1 MIVMKFGGTSV
12 ATPENILKVKDIVQS
27 KKGATAVIVSAFSG
41 CTNALEELAEL
52 SLKGEFKEALIKLKD
67 RHVVAIQTLISI
79 ENQSVSLSF
88 VNQQCNWLEDLCN
101 GVYMLQELSDRSR
114 AKFLG
119 LGEILS
125 SFIITETF
133 KEYFPKVT
141 RLDSRKLIVTDD
153 NYLKAKVNF
162 SLTNRRI
169 RENIDMEDKDICYV
183 LPGFISSTV
192 NDISSTLGRGGSD
205 YTAAI
210 IANAVRADKLE
221 IWSDVNGMLNASPK
235 LVKHAKSIEALS
247 YQEAFELSHFGAKVL
262 YPPSILPVLKRN
274 IPLILKNTFDP
285 SAEGT
290 LISEKS
296 TVNKGDAIKGISS
309 LNDIALLIIAGV
321 GMVGVRGISR
331 RIFES
336 LEQAGINVIL
346 ITQSSSE
353 HSVCIGVAED
363 DQMIAIQTINNE
375 FENEIGAGV
384 VNPVE
389 IDNELSII
397 AIVGDEMKER
407 VGVSGRAFSALGK
420 NGINIRAIAQGS
432 SERNISI
439 VVDTKDV
446 KKAINVLHERFFGD
460 STKTVH
466 LFIAGIGNVGHEFMQ
481 IVKEQQSLLKE
492 ELNISLKVVG
502 IVNSKQMLVTEEGI
516 SLDNYKE
523 ALKTDGQAAT
533 INDFVDAMAAMNLR
547 NAVFIDNTAS
557 EVVSAVY
564 QNVLNSSI
572 SVVAC
577 NKIAIS
583 TDYSAYEELK
593 ALAKLKNSHFRYET
607 CVGAALPVISTIQD
621 LLTSGD
627 HVKQIDAVL
636 SGSLNF
642 IFNNYDG
649 TASFASVVRQAKEE
663 GYTEPNPLIDLSGKD
678 VMRKIIILGREV
690 GSRLEMDKIQNNAI
704 LPAECLAAPSV
715 DELFASL
722 ERNEAHFKSIYD
734 AAKAKG
740 CKLKYVA
747 SFSKN
752 GSSVG
757 VQEIPSDHP
766 FFNLDGKDNIV
777 SINSDRYPEQPLVI
791 KGAGAGAQVTASG
804 VFSDIM
810 RIFNN

>member
-12 ATPENILKVKDIVQS
+12 ATPENILKVKDIVQT
-27 KKGATAVIVSAFSG
+27 KKGAKAVVVSAFSG
-41 CTNALEELAEL
+41 CTNALEQLAEL
-52 SLKGEFKEALIKLKD
+52 SLKGEFREALAQLKN

-88 VNQQCNWLEDLCN
+88 VNQQFDWLESLCN

-133 KEYFPKVT
+133 KEYFPKVQL
-141 RLDSRKLIVTDD
+141 LDSRKLIVTND
-153 NYLKAKVNF
+153 NYLKAQVNF

-169 RENIDMEDKDICYV
+169 QEHIDLEDKEICYV
-183 LPGFISSTV
+183 IPGFVASTI
-192 NDISSTLGRGGSD
+192 NDIASTLGRGGSD

-210 IANAVRADKLE
+210 IANAVRATKLE
-221 IWSDVNGMLNASPK
+221 IWSDVDGMLSASPK
-235 LVKHAKSIEALS
+235 LVNNAKSIQELS

-274 IPLILKNTFDP
+274 IPLVLKNTFNP
-285 SAEGT
+285 SAKGT
-290 LISEKS
+290 FISERSK
-296 TVNKGDAIKGISS
+296 TNKDDVIKGISS
-309 LNDIALLIIAGV
+309 LNDIALLTVSGV

-331 RIFES
+331 RIFGA
-336 LEQAGINVIL
+336 LEQENVNVIL

-353 HSVCIGVAED
+353 HSICIGVVEHNQAV
-363 DQMIAIQTINNE
+363 AIQTINNE
-375 FENEIGAGV
+375 FESEIGAGV

-389 IDNELSII
+389 IDNNLSII
-397 AIVGDEMKER
+397 AIVGDEMRDR
-407 VGVSGRAFSALGK
+407 VGISGRAFNALGK

-432 SERNISI
+432 SERNIS
-439 VVDTKDV
+439 VVINSKDE

-466 LFIAGIGNVGHEFMQ
+466 LFVAGIGNVGQEFIK
-481 IVKEQQSLLKE
+481 IVEEQQNQLKVDQ
-492 ELNISLKVVG
+492 NIRLKVVG
-502 IVNSKQMLVTEEGI
+502 IANSKQFLMDEEGI
-516 SLDNYKE
+516 DLANYKD
-523 ALKTDGQAAT
+523 LLSQKGQSAT
-533 INDFVDAMAAMNLR
+533 IHDFVESMIAMNAR

-557 EVVSAVY
+557 EIVSAVY
-564 QNVLNSSI
+564 AKVLSNSI

-583 TDYSAYEELK
+583 ATYPAYEELK
-593 ALAKLKNSHFRYET
+593 SLAKLKNAPFRYET
-607 CVGAALPVISTIQD
+607 CVGAALPVIGTIQD

-627 HVKQIDAVL
+627 TVQQIDAVL

-642 IFNNYDG
+642 IFNNYNG
-649 TASFASVVRQAKEE
+649 TRPFADIVRQAKEE

-690 GSRLEMDKIQNNAI
+690 GAQLEMEEIKNNAI
-704 LPAECLAAPSV
+704 LPEECLAAASTE
-715 DELFASL
+715 ELFTTL
-722 ERNEAHFKSIYD
+722 EKNEAYFKNIYNT
-734 AAKAKG
+734 AQEKG

-757 VQEIPSDHP
+757 IQEIPNDHP
-766 FFNLDGKDNIV
+766 FYNLDGKDNIV
-777 SINSDRYPEQPLVI
+777 SIRSDRYPQQPLVI
-791 KGAGAGAQVTASG
+791 KGAGAGAQLTASG